1 MPISTIGQNGLNAP
15 LSLTTPALGTPS
27 AINLSNATAL
37 ARAALPT
44 GSVLQV
50 VYSNSHA
57 SQVSTTSTTFVTTG
71 FSASI
76 TPTSATSKILALFVA
91 PITNTSV
98 GSAYIKATIA
108 RDGTVLDSTALAY
121 YENSSGSGFQWVPSS
136 MMYLDSPATTSSVT
150 YSAYFKVNAGT
161 GYFAS
166 NGSGCQITLMEIAG

>member
-1 MPISTIGQNGLNAP
+1 MAVSTIDNSGISASAAIST
-15 LSLTTPALGTPS
+15 SKLGTG
-27 AINLSNATAL
+27 A
-37 ARAALPT
+37 
-44 GSVLQV
+44 VLQV

-57 SQVSTTSTTFVTTG
+57 SQVSTTSTTFATTG

-91 PITNTSV
+91 PITNTSA

>member
-1 MPISTIGQNGLNAP
+1 MAVSTIDNSGISPSAAIST
-15 LSLTTPALGTPS
+15 SKLGTG
-27 AINLSNATAL
+27 A
-37 ARAALPT
+37 
-44 GSVLQV
+44 VLQV

-91 PITNTSV
+91 PITNTSA
-98 GSAYIKATIA
+98 GSANIKATIA